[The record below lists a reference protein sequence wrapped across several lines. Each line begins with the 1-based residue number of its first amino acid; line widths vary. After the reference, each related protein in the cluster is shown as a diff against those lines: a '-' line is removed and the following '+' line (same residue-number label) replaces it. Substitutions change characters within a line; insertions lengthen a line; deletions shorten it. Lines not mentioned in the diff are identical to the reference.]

1 MFAESS
7 IEIQHPCIYGNL
19 GIELCLSLDCIVFGR
34 PEDFCGSRCR
44 PTRPNLVAIRCK
56 GSFLAVPIWGVTTQG
71 QQKVQPYANSVQGYD
86 AFFDRFDRNINAKT
100 VGELLC
106 RGQAETLG
114 HGTIAL
120 PGDPMRRAGSGSSR
134 HRSYL
139 PV

>member
-1 MFAESS
+1 
-7 IEIQHPCIYGNL
+7 
-19 GIELCLSLDCIVFGR
+19 GR
-34 PEDFCGSRCR
+34 LEDFCRCR
-44 PTRPNLVAIRCK
+44 CMPTRPNLVAIRCI
-56 GSFLAVPIWGVTTQG
+56 GSFIAVPIWGGTTQG
-71 QQKVQPYANSVQGYD
+71 QHKVQPYANSVQGYD
-86 AFFDRFDRNINAKT
+86 AFFDRFDSNMNVQT

-106 RGQAETLG
+106 RGQPKTLG